1 MTTLQGV
8 IILRVSDLRRF
19 FDFDEFMSKKDEF
32 IKIFR
37 SEINR
42 KKEWKPYFV
51 DNSEDALLL
60 KNLCLWLENPTLELV
75 NVKLGDATFEIKGI
89 EGDIHTYPLGRLVP
103 CVKDARQR
111 MINKDVVGLTL
122 LYLLLHANQSDSDVN
137 VVYRKAEA
145 RGFIPCYESQFLNP
159 LDNMGDAV
167 DFNYT
172 VYANMHPDDVIQV
185 VCGRQL
191 KNLAPRECA
200 VGISCNGQCRELLE
214 NVVSDTN
221 SRMTM
226 RLVASSDKVH
236 GTMLEIRVPQESSIE
251 VAINNASML
260 HLRHSSDGNCYY
272 IEDVISF
279 LYEPNCGLAYVD
291 SLGNVVL
298 PSSDRW
304 YILNRTVATFKK
316 LYPQEKILAFLDENH
331 LISNQ
336 RYF

>member
-19 FDFDEFMSKKDEF
+19 FDFDEFMSKKNEF
-32 IKIFR
+32 IKIFQNEA
-37 SEINR
+37 SR
-42 KKEWKPYFV
+42 KKDWKPYFV

-60 KNLCLWLENPTLELV
+60 KNLCLWLENPALELV
-75 NVKLGDATFEIKGI
+75 NVKLGETTFEIKIGEI
-89 EGDIHTYPLGRLVP
+89 SHTYPLGRLVP
-103 CVKDARQR
+103 YIKDARQR

-137 VVYRKAEA
+137 VIYRKAETK
-145 RGFIPCYESQFLNP
+145 GFIPCYESQVLNP
-159 LDNMGDAV
+159 ADNMGDIA
-167 DFNYT
+167 DFSYT
-172 VYANMHPDDVIQV
+172 VYANMHPDNVIQV
-185 VCGRQL
+185 VCGRKL
-191 KNLAPRECA
+191 KKLAPKECA
-200 VGISCNGQCRELLE
+200 VGIFCNGQCRKLLE
-214 NVVSDTN
+214 NMVNDMN

-236 GTMLEIRVPQESSIE
+236 GTMLEIRVPQDSSIE
-251 VAINNASML
+251 VAIKNASML
-260 HLRHSSDGNCYY
+260 HLQHSNDNCYY

-304 YILNRTVATFKK
+304 YFLNQTVNAFKK
-316 LYPQEKILAFLDENH
+316 LYPQEKILALLDENH

>member
-19 FDFDEFMSKKDEF
+19 FDFDEFMSKKNEF
-32 IKIFR
+32 IKIFQNEA
-37 SEINR
+37 SR

-60 KNLCLWLENPTLELV
+60 KSLCLWLEDPALELM
-75 NVKLGDATFEIKGI
+75 NVRLGDTIFEIKGI
-89 EGDIHTYPLGRLVP
+89 DNDVHTYPLGRLVP
-103 CVKDARQR
+103 YIKDARQR
-111 MINKDVVGLTL
+111 MTNKDVVGLTL

-137 VVYRKAEA
+137 VVYRKTEA
-145 RGFIPCYESQFLNP
+145 RGFIPCYESQLLSPF
-159 LDNMGDAV
+159 DNKGDAV

-172 VYANMHPDDVIQV
+172 VYANMHPDNVIQV

-191 KNLAPRECA
+191 KKLAPKECA
-200 VGISCNGQCRELLE
+200 VGISCNGQCCELLE
-214 NVVSDTN
+214 NTVSDMN

-236 GTMLEIRVPQESSIE
+236 GTMLEIRVPQGSSIE
-251 VAINNASML
+251 VAIKNASML
-260 HLRHSSDGNCYY
+260 PLQQGSDNCYC

-304 YILNRTVATFKK
+304 YILNRTVGAFKK
-316 LYPQEKILAFLDENH
+316 LYPQEKILALLDENH